1 MASKCEFHMCL
12 DYDTAR
18 VKNSAAPPFPPSS
31 KGVACVRHEKLSGSQ
46 FHFLVFNLY
55 APRGM
60 LTRLYTQFSFG
71 ECELMLNIENE
82 LKFSKA

>member
-12 DYDTAR
+12 DYATAR
-18 VKNSAAPPFPPSS
+18 VKTSAAPPFPPSS
-31 KGVACVRHEKLSGSQ
+31 TGVACVRRENLNGSQ